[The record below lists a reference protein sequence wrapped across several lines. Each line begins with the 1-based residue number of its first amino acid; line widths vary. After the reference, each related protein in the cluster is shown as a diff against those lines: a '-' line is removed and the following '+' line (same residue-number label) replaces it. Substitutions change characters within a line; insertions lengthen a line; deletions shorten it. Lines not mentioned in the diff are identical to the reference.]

1 MIFLQTLEG
10 SCDAEDPEPSK
21 VHGAMGI

>member
-10 SCDAEDPEPSK
+10 SCDAEDPEPTK
-21 VHGAMGI
+21 VHGSMGI